1 MAQTDLTGLLTGIT
15 SAPIDPRDSM
25 TAQQEMLSRS
35 SAANRGLRR
44 GIGALTG
51 ANTQTTKEKVEE
63 RLAQLD
69 INEPN
74 DQPEIL
80 KLVSVVNPQGAA
92 QLKAQF
98 AQQGKAKTKEE
109 ALTGATRGAILKKYG
124 ADRPDLLE
132 LATQGMS
139 LKDIDAFATEEGTER
154 YQISGNNVFDKVTA
168 TFITPPETK
177 SGKSATKVQFYDAE
191 KGANVIQFVDPD
203 DPTIVLRELLDSK
216 DIGRQSASLLKLQS
230 ENLKAANSAGR
241 EAREANAVALR
252 LEKAAEQGMTGGVI
266 ATGEEFI
273 KSILGTEDEVTL
285 LRKSADRLR
294 VSRGVANLPV
304 GPASDKDVAL
314 VMGGELEATANPET
328 VAAYVRGIAKLAK
341 AERDFYSSQNGWLD
355 RYKDNGGFSSYMAK
369 EQLETQLGHSSIVA
383 AEKRLA
389 EVNYDPAALAIF
401 EQKFGFDYMAAKEE
415 LDRANKTLAVLKR
428 EDF

>member
-1 MAQTDLTGLLTGIT
+1 
-15 SAPIDPRDSM
+15 
-25 TAQQEMLSRS
+25 
-35 SAANRGLRR
+35 
-44 GIGALTG
+44 
-51 ANTQTTKEKVEE
+51 
-63 RLAQLD
+63 
-69 INEPN
+69 
-74 DQPEIL
+74 
-80 KLVSVVNPQGAA
+80 
-92 QLKAQF
+92 
-98 AQQGKAKTKEE
+98 
-109 ALTGATRGAILKKYG
+109 
-124 ADRPDLLE
+124 
-132 LATQGMS
+132 MS
-139 LKDIDAFATEEGTER
+139 LKDIDSFATEEGTER
-154 YQISGNNVFDKVTA
+154 YRISGNNVFDTATA

-216 DIGRQSASLLKLQS
+216 DIGRQSTSLLKLQS
-230 ENLKAANSAGR
+230 ENLKEANNASK

-273 KSILGTEDEVTL
+273 KNVLGTEDEATL

-294 VSRGVANLPV
+294 VSRGIANLPA

-314 VMGGELEATANPET
+314 VMGGELSSTASPET
-328 VAAYVRGIAKLAK
+328 VAAYVRGIAKLAR
-341 AERDFYSSQNGWLD
+341 AERAFYSDQNAWLD

-369 EQLETQLGHSSIVA
+369 EQLDKQLGHSSVVA

-389 EVNYDPAALAIF
+389 EVNYDPTALAIF